1 MMQTKISHTH
11 LSNLT
16 VMSLPIAEPRL
27 SLTKVV
33 TILTRVSDNLGC
45 GCGPLVPKKEENP
58 VKCFLLVV
66 GEST

>member
-1 MMQTKISHTH
+1 
-11 LSNLT
+11 
-16 VMSLPIAEPRL
+16 MSLPIAEPRL

-33 TILTRVSDNLGC
+33 TILTRISDNLGC
-45 GCGPLVPKKEENP
+45 GCGPLVAKKEENT